1 MRYFNP
7 RSREGS
13 DPTAVFLLHFPSIS
27 IHAPA
32 RGATAGITATQNL
45 SQDFNP
51 RSREG
56 SDTVCSPFVI
66 SSQYF
71 NPRSREGS
79 DLPSWCIWSM
89 ASIISIHAPARGAT
103 PPGYTECTT
112 TGNFNPRSRE
122 GSDDLPDRQPAE
134 RDDFNPR
141 SREGS
146 DVIQFVLQ
154 AEFIK
159 FQSTLPRG
167 ERLETQKT
175 SGSQSEISIHAP
187 ARGAT
192 YSPHEIK
199 ERLQINFNPRSREGS
214 DLFSVIHLCSLQD
227 FNPRSREGSDVYIPL
242 WIHLQHISIHAP
254 ARGAT
259 PFGRIFR
266 LFAAISIHAPARGAT
281 AQSHPMKLSHKFQST
296 LPRGERLI
304 LFVSVTVVTPISI
317 HAPARGATL
326 SFQATGVNPVY
337 FNPRS
342 REGSD
347 GLGDYKPQLA
357 ELFQST
363 LPRGERRIHKKTTSS

>member
-1 MRYFNP
+1 MLFMRYFNP

-103 PPGYTECTT
+103 GDAKDIWLAVR
-112 TGNFNPRSRE
+112 NFNPRSRE
-122 GSDDLPDRQPAE
+122 GSDHKFISSASKMRY
-134 RDDFNPR
+134 FNPR

-146 DVIQFVLQ
+146 DIQPTRNKRET
-154 AEFIK
+154 ADK

-167 ERLETQKT
+167 ERPP
-175 SGSQSEISIHAP
+175 SFP
-187 ARGAT
+187 ARSRCCR
-192 YSPHEIK
+192 Y
-199 ERLQINFNPRSREGS
+199 FNPRSREGS
-214 DLFSVIHLCSLQD
+214 DMPEL
-227 FNPRSREGSDVYIPL
+227 
-242 WIHLQHISIHAP
+242 
-254 ARGAT
+254 
-259 PFGRIFR
+259 R
-266 LFAAISIHAPARGAT
+266 LTCGKKISIHAPARGAT
-281 AQSHPMKLSHKFQST
+281 ATASVGFA
-296 LPRGERLI
+296 R
-304 LFVSVTVVTPISI
+304 FV
-317 HAPARGATL
+317 
-326 SFQATGVNPVY
+326 N

-347 GLGDYKPQLA
+347 V
-357 ELFQST
+357 
-363 LPRGERRIHKKTTSS
+363 LPSARPP